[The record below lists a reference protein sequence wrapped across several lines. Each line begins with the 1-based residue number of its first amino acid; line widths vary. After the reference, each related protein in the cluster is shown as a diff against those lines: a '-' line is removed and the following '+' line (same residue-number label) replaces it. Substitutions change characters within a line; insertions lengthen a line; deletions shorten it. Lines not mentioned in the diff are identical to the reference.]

1 MHFALRVGAVAA
13 LATGCSLG
21 LRETRGPVPHVERS
35 GVVYWAETSF
45 LTDDPVRIQT
55 IVGATNRRNRPVEV
69 WTVSCPVFVRL
80 YGAPAR
86 MGLPAWDEEPAYE
99 RWKGE
104 SGRGDERRER
114 NCEGM
119 GKRVVI
125 EPGKSTWLT
134 VSVVEP
140 MGMGD
145 TIPPGRYYFTAVVPV
160 GGRRLEL
167 ISGESELGVPAGD
180 MERQRGARRE
190 PRANER
196 G

>member
-1 MHFALRVGAVAA
+1 MRVGAFAA
-13 LATGCSLG
+13 LAAGCSLG
-21 LRETRGPVPHVERS
+21 LRGSGGPVPHVERS
-35 GVVYWAETSF
+35 GVVYWAETIF

-69 WTVSCPVFVRL
+69 QVVSCPVFVRL

-86 MGLPAWDEEPAYE
+86 TGLPAWDEEPAYA

-104 SGRGDERRER
+104 SGRRDDRRGSDCER
-114 NCEGM
+114 G
-119 GKRVVI
+119 GKSVVI
-125 EPGKSTWLT
+125 APGKSTWLT

-140 MGMGD
+140 AGMGD

-167 ISGESELGVPAGD
+167 ISGESALGVTTGEI
-180 MERQRGARRE
+180 ERRSGEGRE